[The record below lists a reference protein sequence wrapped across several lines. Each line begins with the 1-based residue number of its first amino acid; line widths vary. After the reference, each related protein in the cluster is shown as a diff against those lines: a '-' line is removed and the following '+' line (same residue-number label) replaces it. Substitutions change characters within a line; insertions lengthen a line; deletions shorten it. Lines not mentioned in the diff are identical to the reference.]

1 MIKNDLGHFS
11 NIEHEIDS
19 LSLSD
24 LKSFAKQYKLL
35 ADSTRNVIVI
45 HKNAKIVYTNRA
57 VNTIFG
63 YQPDEII
70 GKPIEIFIDPSVQDV
85 FNESIIENHDVF
97 ETLGVDQNDKTIIL
111 EVENNPLPIEFEQA
125 YYVLIFKDITR
136 RKNVE
141 NKLFRTEREYKKLFE
156 DSKDAIYISSKEGK
170 ILDCNKAALE
180 LFQFTKEEALHLDT
194 KNLYANPET
203 RNNFISEIEK
213 FGAVRD
219 YEVNLVRKN
228 GEVVDC
234 LISSSV
240 RIDREGNV
248 IGYQGIIRDITN
260 IKKNAELRKAKE
272 LAEKTAEH
280 KSRFLANMSHE
291 IRTPLNAIFGL
302 TNLLLSSE
310 LSDKQYHYVN
320 VIKSSTDHL
329 LVLIN
334 DILDLSKIDAGKLN
348 IEQIEFS
355 LKDLLENLESAALFK
370 VNQKGLTFKINVNK
384 YVPDYLIGDPVRLNQ
399 ILFNLVS
406 NALKFTI
413 EGNVDVNVR
422 ILEEKEHFINLY
434 FEVKDTG
441 IGIPKAYQKVIFES
455 FTQGNY
461 DTTRKFGGTGL
472 GLAITKKLVEMQGG
486 KISVKS
492 KESEGSVFSFSLN
505 FTKSSGEQYER
516 KKELEKRADIW
527 DLGNLKILLVE
538 DNKVNQFVTSETI
551 KNWGTGIEIDIA
563 ENGLIGVNMFS
574 NKNYDLII
582 MDIQMPVMDGYTAT
596 EKIRETLPE
605 PKNKV
610 PILAMTAFA
619 TPGEASK
626 CLKVGMNDYI
636 PKPFN
641 PRNLFRKIAELTN
654 RQSGN
659 VLRNKAK
666 DINPAKDGKI
676 SDTDLINLKYL
687 DTVTSGNK
695 ELRKNMIQI
704 ILDETPGEM
713 QRINQFCKNEEWY
726 ALGAAAHKIKSTA
739 TFIGNRFLEKEL
751 KSLELDAKAE
761 NDTNTFVSRIQQI
774 DNTFNKA
781 LLELKNMSG

>member
-1 MIKNDLGHFS
+1 MNNDLRHFS
-11 NIEHEIDS
+11 NIEHEIDNLG
-19 LSLSD
+19 LSE
-24 LKSFAKQYKLL
+24 LKAFAKQYKLL

-45 HKNAKIVYTNRA
+45 HKNANIVYTNRA
-57 VNTIFG
+57 VNTVFG
-63 YQPDEII
+63 YQSDEII
-70 GKPIEIFIDPSVQDV
+70 GKPVEIFIDHSVQDV
-85 FNESIIENHDVF
+85 FKESIIENHDVF
-97 ETLGVDQNDKTIIL
+97 ETLGVDQNGKTIIL
-111 EVENNPLPIEFEQA
+111 EVENNPLPIEFEEA

-156 DSKDAIYISSKEGK
+156 DSKDAIYISSKEGR

-180 LFQFTKEEALHLDT
+180 LFQFTKEEALKLDT
-194 KNLYANPET
+194 KYLYDDPET
-203 RNNFISEIEK
+203 RNKFIQEIEK
-213 FGAVRD
+213 YGAVRD

-228 GEVVDC
+228 GELVDC

-240 RIDREGNV
+240 RIDREGNI

-260 IKKNAELRKAKE
+260 IKKNAELLKAKE
-272 LAEKTAEH
+272 LAEKSAEL
-280 KSRFLANMSHE
+280 KSQFLANMSHE
-291 IRTPLNAIFGL
+291 IRTPLNAVFGL

-310 LSDKQYHYVN
+310 LADKQNHYVN

-334 DILDLSKIDAGKLN
+334 DILDLSKIDAGKLS
-348 IEQIEFS
+348 IEIIEFS

-370 VNQKGLTFKINVNK
+370 VNQKGLKFKINVNK
-384 YVPDYLIGDPVRLNQ
+384 YVPDYLMGDPVRLNQ

-413 EGNVDVNVR
+413 EGTVELNVR
-422 ILEEKEHFINLY
+422 ILEEKKHYLNIY

-441 IGIPKAYQKVIFES
+441 IGIPKEYQKVIFES

-472 GLAITKKLVEMQGG
+472 GLAITKRLVELQGG
-486 KISVKS
+486 EISVKS
-492 KESEGSVFSFSLN
+492 KEGEGSVFSFSLKFN
-505 FTKSSGEQYER
+505 KSSGEQYEL
-516 KKELEKRADIW
+516 KKEQDKLSDIW
-527 DLGNLKILLVE
+527 DLGDLKILLVE

-551 KNWGTGIEIDIA
+551 KTWGTGIEIDIA
-563 ENGLIGVNMFS
+563 ENGMIGLNMLS
-574 NKNYDLII
+574 QKDYDLII

-596 EKIRETLPE
+596 DKIRETFSE

-641 PRNLFRKIAELTN
+641 PKNLFRKIAELTN
-654 RQSGN
+654 RQTGN
-659 VLRNKAK
+659 VLQRPISN
-666 DINPAKDGKI
+666 INSENNEITYSSA
-676 SDTDLINLKYL
+676 LIDLKYL

-695 ELRKNMIQI
+695 ELRTNMIQL
-704 ILDETPGEM
+704 ILDETPGEL
-713 QRINQFCKNEEWY
+713 QRINQLLTDKDWY
-726 ALGAAAHKIKSTA
+726 ALGAVAHKIKSTA
-739 TFIGNRFLEKEL
+739 TFIGNRFIEKEL
-751 KSLELDAKAE
+751 KKLELDAKAE
-761 NDTNTFVSRIQQI
+761 IGTDTFQGRIQEI
-774 DNTFNKA
+774 ERTFNNA
-781 LLELKNMSG
+781 LKELKKNV